1 MKCVLVQEPKLSA
14 GKLKQFKEDLLLSG
28 DKAEVKQIEID
39 DGFHKSPSQSLL
51 APPQNDNSTT
61 DRADIVMY
69 EEETRM
75 SAETSSRAQT
85 PAKQV
90 VTTVPSVDLVEES
103 QSSVQSSATT
113 ESVKVRKGPRLE
125 VHQEPE
131 GAVISADQL
140 AEYYWSGGGPYMLQ
154 EQVAQFLGIKSFK
167 RKYPNIARR
176 VVDMQ
181 ERDFIRE
188 SGLASEAMCD
198 LGLTAVNSSDIL
210 DIMYSDFQD
219 KYEEYCKH
227 QRDRQAK
234 DLTNKQKALT
244 LAASQEKTKMD
255 ITQQAVQ
262 SAASWNA
269 TFNKV

>member
-1 MKCVLVQEPKLSA
+1 
-14 GKLKQFKEDLLLSG
+14 
-28 DKAEVKQIEID
+28 
-39 DGFHKSPSQSLL
+39 
-51 APPQNDNSTT
+51 
-61 DRADIVMY
+61 
-69 EEETRM
+69 
-75 SAETSSRAQT
+75 
-85 PAKQV
+85 
-90 VTTVPSVDLVEES
+90 
-103 QSSVQSSATT
+103 
-113 ESVKVRKGPRLE
+113 
-125 VHQEPE
+125 
-131 GAVISADQL
+131 
-140 AEYYWSGGGPYMLQ
+140 MLQ

>member
-1 MKCVLVQEPKLSA
+1 M
-14 GKLKQFKEDLLLSG
+14 
-28 DKAEVKQIEID
+28 
-39 DGFHKSPSQSLL
+39 
-51 APPQNDNSTT
+51 
-61 DRADIVMY
+61 
-69 EEETRM
+69 
-75 SAETSSRAQT
+75 
-85 PAKQV
+85 
-90 VTTVPSVDLVEES
+90 VTTIPTVDLVEES
-103 QSSVQSSATT
+103 QSSVQSIQSTATT

-167 RKYPNIARR
+167 RKYPNISRR

-188 SGLASEAMCD
+188 SGLAGEAMFD
-198 LGLTAVNSSDIL
+198 LGLSAVNSRDIL

-234 DLTNKQKALT
+234 DLINKQKALS
-244 LAASQEKTKMD
+244 LAASQEKAKMD

-269 TFNKV
+269 SFNKVSLGNC

>member
-1 MKCVLVQEPKLSA
+1 M
-14 GKLKQFKEDLLLSG
+14 
-28 DKAEVKQIEID
+28 
-39 DGFHKSPSQSLL
+39 QS
-51 APPQNDNSTT
+51 T
-61 DRADIVMY
+61 
-69 EEETRM
+69 
-75 SAETSSRAQT
+75 
-85 PAKQV
+85 
-90 VTTVPSVDLVEES
+90 
-103 QSSVQSSATT
+103 ATT

-140 AEYYWSGGGPYMLQ
+140 AEYYWSGGGPFMLQ

-167 RKYPNIARR
+167 RKYPNIQRR

-198 LGLTAVNSSDIL
+198 LGLTAVNSADIL

-234 DLTNKQKALT
+234 DLTNKQRALS
-244 LAASQEKTKMD
+244 LAASQEKTKID
-255 ITQQAVQ
+255 ITHQAVQ

-269 TFNKV
+269 TFNKVILNDAYV